1 MDPLDLME
9 IGGTGL
15 RVTQLGMGGAPF
27 GGTAVDVT
35 EGVALETVDRAL
47 RLGVGLFDTAPFYGV
62 GKSEV
67 FFGKALSGVD
77 RSNFAL
83 STKIGRVLHSI
94 DEPMKDS
101 GWVKPFPFD
110 WRFDFS
116 RDGVLRSLEQSLER
130 LDTDHVDI
138 LLIHDPDDH
147 HEQAV
152 KEAYPALDELRSQ
165 GVVKAIGAG
174 MNDWEPLAQFA
185 REGDFDCFLLAGRYT
200 LLDQSGLEELL
211 PLCQER
217 GISIILGGPYNS
229 GILASDLG
237 PDATYFYERTPA
249 EVLDRARRIKSV
261 CDRHGVPLK
270 AAALQFGLAHPAVAA
285 TIPGAQSAAEVEEN
299 FNMVR
304 HPIPEDAWAELR
316 EEGLIPE
323 EAPTPAESKE

>member
-1 MDPLDLME
+1 M
-9 IGGTGL
+9 
-15 RVTQLGMGGAPF
+15 
-27 GGTAVDVT
+27 
-35 EGVALETVDRAL
+35 
-47 RLGVGLFDTAPFYGV
+47 
-62 GKSEV
+62 
-67 FFGKALSGVD
+67 
-77 RSNFAL
+77 
-83 STKIGRVLHSI
+83 
-94 DEPMKDS
+94 
-101 GWVKPFPFD
+101 
-110 WRFDFS
+110 
-116 RDGVLRSLEQSLER
+116 
-130 LDTDHVDI
+130 
-138 LLIHDPDDH
+138 
-147 HEQAV
+147 
-152 KEAYPALDELRSQ
+152 
-165 GVVKAIGAG
+165 VKAIGAG

-304 HPIPEDAWAELR
+304 HPIPADAWAELR